1 MQTHGTVDGQGA
13 MVDTGEM
20 DTIPETVNMPMMDAM
35 INWEGNEAEGQNSTG
50 EQYIDVSD
58 MFELNLTETPEY
70 KAAYAAYPYPLDISD
85 MDSAL
90 KVNPKHLNPMKC

>member
-1 MQTHGTVDGQGA
+1 MLQGTKIDEDDA
-13 MVDTGEM
+13 GEYLVV
-20 DTIPETVNMPMMDAM
+20 EV
-35 INWEGNEAEGQNSTG
+35 
-50 EQYIDVSD
+50 V
-58 MFELNLTETPEY
+58 FELNLTETPEY

>member
-1 MQTHGTVDGQGA
+1 MVEPVS
-13 MVDTGEM
+13 VDTGEM
-20 DTIPETVNMPMMDAM
+20 EKPSAPDVTVMDAM